1 MAVLSLAIFA
11 ALPPTLHGFSS
22 IFINTAVS
30 NGAGHSSRRQHA
42 AARLV
47 QQQQQQQ
54 YRPPP
59 RPHYQRRLYATSSV
73 LLQEET
79 ITMTCRPTRTAS
91 WTASVLDKAAMDVDG
106 IVDFEDFS
114 NKDSTLS
121 IRRSSSTSGNSN
133 HSRGSSSSS
142 LWTTSVAD
150 LEAMFAAGG
159 SSSSDSGSGAGIT
172 AVGDDE
178 TEGTFDY
185 ATSAAADV
193 ASSSRSDASLSN
205 VIVKNSNNNNNNNQA
220 QSNQE
225 EEQDISD
232 EEDEVSVAPEPRESS
247 PLAMS
252 TKTRVN
258 LRASVSETGYD
269 SIRTYIK
276 TMCNHELLNKN
287 EEIILAREIQIL
299 MTYEQLREQ
308 LETDLLR
315 PPSYQEWARCIEP
328 TMTVATL
335 KRQIRRSLR
344 AKSALTE
351 SNVRLVVS
359 IAKRYQHR
367 GLSFQDLAQEGILG
381 LTRAT
386 EKFDP
391 ERGFRFST
399 YASWWIKQAITRA
412 IADQGRTIRLPVH
425 IHDQL
430 HALRKLEREL
440 AAELGGSREAT
451 LEELAAKSDFS
462 VKKIEF
468 LKRVTQQAVSMEQEL
483 QTSKN
488 KGSGAGTGGRQG
500 SGARSRSSGGNQGL
514 TLGDLLGDPE
524 SQPAEQAAYQ
534 MLKDDI
540 SRLIGTL
547 NSREQAVIR
556 MRFGL
561 DDGTPKTLEDIG
573 RRFSVTRERIRQ
585 IEARALHKLRQP
597 YRNHAVKCYVKDF
610 A

>member
-1 MAVLSLAIFA
+1 MTRQTA
-11 ALPPTLHGFSS
+11 
-22 IFINTAVS
+22 TAVGWTS
-30 NGAGHSSRRQHA
+30 VDEADMELDG
-42 AARLV
+42 LV
-47 QQQQQQQ
+47 
-54 YRPPP
+54 
-59 RPHYQRRLYATSSV
+59 
-73 LLQEET
+73 
-79 ITMTCRPTRTAS
+79 
-91 WTASVLDKAAMDVDG
+91 
-106 IVDFEDFS
+106 VDFDDCTNEDTTLRRSDSSSS
-114 NKDSTLS
+114 NNAIS
-121 IRRSSSTSGNSN
+121 RSSSM
-133 HSRGSSSSS
+133 
-142 LWTTSVAD
+142 WTTSVAD
-150 LEAMFAAGG
+150 LEAMFASG
-159 SSSSDSGSGAGIT
+159 SSSSGADVVD
-172 AVGDDE
+172 AFNDD
-178 TEGTFDY
+178 
-185 ATSAAADV
+185 AADV
-193 ASSSRSDASLSN
+193 VVGNDASLNN
-205 VIVKNSNNNNNNNQA
+205 VVENNNKAQA
-220 QSNQE
+220 EEDPEYVEEDIVE
-225 EEQDISD
+225 EEQ
-232 EEDEVSVAPEPRESS
+232 DEVSVAPEPRESS
-247 PLAMS
+247 PSAMS
-252 TKTRVN
+252 MKTRV
-258 LRASVSETGYD
+258 RASVAETGYD

-299 MTYEQLREQ
+299 MTYEGIREQ
-308 LETDLLR
+308 LETELLR
-315 PPSYQEWARCIEP
+315 PPSYQEWAQCIEP
-328 TMTVATL
+328 GMTVSQL

-351 SNVRLVVS
+351 SNIRLVVS
-359 IAKRYQHR
+359 IAKRYQKR
-367 GLSFQDLAQEGILG
+367 GLSFQDLSQEGILG

-430 HALRKLEREL
+430 NALRKLEREL
-440 AAELGGSREAT
+440 MAELGGREAT
-451 LEELAAKSDFS
+451 LEELAAKSGNNGLT

-483 QTSKN
+483 QTSKS
-488 KGSGAGTGGRQG
+488 KGSAAGTGGRQG
-500 SGARSRSSGGNQGL
+500 SGARSGSSGGGQAL

-540 SRLIGTL
+540 SRLICTL

-561 DDGTPKTLEDIG
+561 DDGTPKTLEEIG